1 MVKKVTTSTHFYQAT
16 TNTHFIKLI
25 YGMKAQVPS
34 ASQSTNTGL
43 TAIFTNQTLQLQA
56 IFKMLNVELVK
67 QKTMRI

>member
-1 MVKKVTTSTHFYQAT
+1 M
-16 TNTHFIKLI
+16 

-34 ASQSTNTGL
+34 ASQSTDTSQ
-43 TAIFTNQTLQLQA
+43 TAIFKNQTFQLHA

>member
-1 MVKKVTTSTHFYQAT
+1 M
-16 TNTHFIKLI
+16 KLI

-34 ASQSTNTGL
+34 ARQSTDTGL
-43 TAIFTNQTLQLQA
+43 TAIFENQTFQLHA